1 MNSGASDRS
10 VSTEASG
17 NRRISSRTSPL
28 LLAATQSGWSQVA
41 RWRVTKFIVVLG
53 LVVTVVWSVTS
64 ASYFWP
70 GWVWFGLVLPF
81 ASLLATR
88 VALRMNKR
96 SSLALHGALSLILSA
111 TGIFIWLMGGLEYF
125 WPMWLILG
133 FVVTFAAHVWLV
145 PLFSNDREKMLE
157 RRVDVLTRTRRG
169 VLDVQEAEMRRVE
182 RDLHDGAQAR
192 LVSLGMSLGLADELL
207 DTDPIEARR
216 LLLEARTGAV
226 AALADLRSLVRGIY
240 PPVLADRGLD
250 GAIQALVLAVPLP
263 VEANIDLPG
272 ARLPPPVESAA
283 YFAVAEALANVVKH
297 SDATH
302 AWIQMCFKDGNLLAL
317 VGDDGNG
324 GADANRGTGLLGI
337 ERRLVAFDGTLHIS
351 SPLGGPTIIRMEVP
365 CESLSPKISPS

>member
-1 MNSGASDRS
+1 MVG
-10 VSTEASG
+10 
-17 NRRISSRTSPL
+17 
-28 LLAATQSGWSQVA
+28 
-41 RWRVTKFIVVLG
+41 
-53 LVVTVVWSVTS
+53 
-64 ASYFWP
+64 
-70 GWVWFGLVLPF
+70 
-81 ASLLATR
+81 
-88 VALRMNKR
+88 
-96 SSLALHGALSLILSA
+96 HGALALVLAA
-111 TGIFIWLMGGLEYF
+111 TGIFIWLMGDLGYF
-125 WPMWLILG
+125 WPIWLILG
-133 FVVTFAAHVWLV
+133 LVVTLAVHVWVV
-145 PLFSNDREKMLE
+145 PLFSNDREKILE

-169 VLDVQEAEMRRVE
+169 ALDVHEAEMRRVE

-192 LVSLGMSLGLADELL
+192 LVSLGMSLGMADELL

-263 VEANIDLPG
+263 VEAKIDLSD

-302 AWIQMCFKDGNLLAL
+302 AWIQMYFKDGTLLAL
-317 VGDDGNG
+317 VGDDGKG
-324 GADANRGTGLLGI
+324 GVDVNRGTGLRGI

-351 SPLGGPTIIRMEVP
+351 SPLGGPTIINMEVP